1 MALADASAPLSPA
14 IFRLSPE
21 LLAMI
26 FHYVYVTPV
35 VQRSVTAGPT
45 DKAAG
50 CTSDAGDVSSSP
62 SPSSTTT
69 ASSSTASSCSSAA
82 SIPTSVSA
90 ASSSSSSS
98 SSSSAPNPAV
108 NTSPSPCSTALST
121 AGRRRRDRRKAAAA
135 VYIQNDVASMLSVCL
150 TCRAF
155 YPQAVRMLWRQ
166 RTLAGYDDLS
176 EFYRAIEFSASQ
188 RKRQQKQRQQEQ
200 EHLGRH
206 HRKHQDQQGQRQDLG
221 YAVEE
226 ELFNNEAALRIK
238 SLTLLEQ
245 DRTSGPAA
253 GAGDTS
259 ALPAAVDATS
269 SLGSDSI
276 ASLSDQFFGSSSV
289 SHHDGQYT
297 PGGSGSGLDLCQGLD
312 ALQKTSS
319 FAMDDSLLWAVND
332 KDEGTASS
340 SSASSSSTSRSRS
353 RSLSQS
359 KRRSRQKTSSVYSQ
373 MLSPRLLNT
382 IANHCY
388 ALVDLTV
395 CMEKRTLSTSLSRP
409 SSPSQTQQPTIPF
422 SILAGSI
429 LNLKRLTLI
438 GLICDPR
445 FNKTGSELLMFAK
458 NVQPLERISLRSCQ
472 GIGVETFVQ
481 FAARSHR
488 RLKAIDFQSLDF
500 ATTQELTDTMS
511 AYAYHCRNLSSITLS
526 CVNALALD
534 GTMEALAFHQAYD
547 LQELHVLGHDIVLA
561 APQQQQQQ
569 PQAQPPGLAAHQQQ
583 QQQQQPGD
591 LNDNT
596 QNGAQAHVTQMCH
609 FADATAAL
617 SSLAQIRLRRLTL
630 YCPGITDYAL
640 FLYICRSSQLVD
652 LVLNEPATMLHH
664 EQFQGFVQLHLPD
677 TAQHMSDIGV
687 HSEATPVEA
696 ALGQQ
701 GPDAPATPPSA
712 EPAPFTSAGFL
723 KLILHKCH
731 WLKYLFMKLT
741 LETAQEWIA
750 QPCFREAG
758 LDKCLYQYR
767 TATGTPAVVLMW
779 DARKKV
785 VHPMM
790 A

>member
-1 MALADASAPLSPA
+1 MVLAEASPQLPPA
-14 IFRLSPE
+14 ILRLSPE
-21 LLAMI
+21 LLAII
-26 FHYVYVTPV
+26 FQYVYVTPV
-35 VQRSVTAGPT
+35 VHRAVTAGSADSAVPGCISG
-45 DKAAG
+45 AAHSS
-50 CTSDAGDVSSSP
+50 TSTSTFTSTPSNPSAPSSFTSSS
-62 SPSSTTT
+62 
-69 ASSSTASSCSSAA
+69 
-82 SIPTSVSA
+82 SVSFA
-90 ASSSSSSS
+90 AASSSSSS
-98 SSSSAPNPAV
+98 SSSSAPNLAI
-108 NTSPSPCSTALST
+108 NTPTTSCSTALSA

-135 VYIQNDVASMLSVCL
+135 VYIQNDVASMLSICL

-188 RKRQQKQRQQEQ
+188 KKRYQKQRQQEQ
-200 EHLGRH
+200 ELLGRH
-206 HRKHQDQQGQRQDLG
+206 HLKQQEQHVQRQDLG
-221 YAVEE
+221 YAIEE

-245 DRTSGPAA
+245 DRTLGSAA
-253 GAGDTS
+253 GAGAGDAT
-259 ALPAAVDATS
+259 ALPTAVDATS

-276 ASLSDQFFGSSSV
+276 AGLSSQFFGSSSV
-289 SHHDGQYT
+289 SHHDGHYS
-297 PGGSGSGLDLCQGLD
+297 PGGSGAGLDLCQGID
-312 ALQKTSS
+312 SLQKTSS
-319 FAMDDSLLWAVND
+319 YAMDDSFLWAAFD
-332 KDEGTASS
+332 KDETTASS
-340 SSASSSSTSRSRS
+340 SSASSSSASPSRSRS
-353 RSLSQS
+353 MSQS
-359 KRRSRQKTSSVYSQ
+359 KRRSRQKTASVYSQ

-395 CMEKRTLSTSLSRP
+395 CIDKRTVPASLNRP
-409 SSPSQTQQPTIPF
+409 SALSPPQQPTIPL
-422 SILAGSI
+422 SILAGSV
-429 LNLKRLTLI
+429 LSLKRLTLI
-438 GLICDPR
+438 GLVCDPQ

-458 NVQPLERISLRSCQ
+458 NVQPLERISIRSCQ
-472 GIGVETFVQ
+472 GISVETFVE

-488 RLKAIDFQSLDF
+488 RLKSIDFQSLDF
-500 ATTQELTDTMS
+500 ATTKELTEAIA
-511 AYAYHCRNLSSITLS
+511 AYAYHCRSMTSITLS

-534 GTMEALAFHQAYD
+534 GVMEALAFHQAFE
-547 LQELHVLGHDIVLA
+547 LQELHVLGHDIVLT

-569 PQAQPPGLAAHQQQ
+569 PQAQAPVVAA

-591 LNDNT
+591 PNDNAH
-596 QNGAQAHVTQMCH
+596 NGAQTHVTQMCH
-609 FADATAAL
+609 LTDATAAL
-617 SSLAQIRLRRLTL
+617 SSLSQIRLRRLTL

-652 LVLNEPATMLHH
+652 LVLNEPTTMLHH

-677 TAQHMSDIGV
+677 GDQHIGTGV
-687 HSEATPVEA
+687 QSIQEI
-696 ALGQQ
+696 
-701 GPDAPATPPSA
+701 DAPVIPPLA
-712 EPAPFTSAGFL
+712 EPAPFTSAVFL
-723 KLILHKCH
+723 DLIFHKCH

-767 TATGTPAVVLMW
+767 TATGAPAVVLMW

-785 VHPMM
+785 ATPMI